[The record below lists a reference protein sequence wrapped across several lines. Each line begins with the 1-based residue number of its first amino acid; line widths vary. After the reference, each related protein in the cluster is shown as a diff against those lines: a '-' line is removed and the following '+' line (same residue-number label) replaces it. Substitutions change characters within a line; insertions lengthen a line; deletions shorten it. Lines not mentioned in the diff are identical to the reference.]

1 MRKKSSYKPKG
12 VRLDNMSFVKSG
24 IKLFTDV
31 PYGVTLR
38 IRNHDAVNN
47 LRLGKAS
54 RNDIDIL
61 IGALN
66 ITEGFGRIGKG
77 ADWAE
82 EIRQGQD
89 ALLTI
94 ARRGVANKDKFI
106 ATGLELKAINLAMEV
121 HDAQL
126 DNCTV
131 QELEQAMDVVKSEI
145 AHKRA
150 RAIKEKA

>member
-1 MRKKSSYKPKG
+1 VRKKSKYRPTG
-12 VRLDNMSFVKSG
+12 VRLDNMSYVKSG

-38 IRNHDAVNN
+38 IRNHDALNN
-47 LRLGKAS
+47 VRLGKAS
-54 RNDIDIL
+54 RADIDIL

-66 ITEGFGRIGKG
+66 ITEGFVRLGKG
-77 ADWAE
+77 ADWAD
-82 EIRQGQD
+82 EIRAGQD

-94 ARRGVANKDKFI
+94 ARRGVANQDRFI
-106 ATGLELKAINLAMEV
+106 ATGLELKAINLSMEI

-126 DNCTV
+126 DDCTV
-131 QELEQAMDVVKSEI
+131 QELEQAMNVVRDDI

-150 RAIKEKA
+150 RPVKEKV